1 MPCTWR
7 SWNSMESNESG
18 ALILVSTG
26 SLESPA
32 SRDGKRLANLVPP
45 ERSRVGVAGGRA
57 ELYSSGH
64 SEGPRNNPRQFL
76 NGEETMKKLLWFV
89 LLLSLLTPGLA
100 MAQSVFDGT
109 WKVDLK
115 TAQFPTK
122 PDVYVLQNG
131 MYHCKTC
138 VPAIGIKADG
148 QDQKVTGHP
157 YFDTM
162 SIKLVDDRT
171 IEETD
176 KKNGKVVATS
186 KTWASTDGNKLMFEF
201 TDSSDSNADPVTGKG
216 EETRV
221 AKGPAGSHAIS
232 GSWRASKMESVS
244 DNGLVF
250 TYKVAG
256 DSLTMTNL
264 TGQSYT
270 AKLDGTDAPYKGDP
284 GTTSVSVKSMGKNT
298 IEETDQRDGK
308 VTTIARMTVAAKGK
322 TMTVAIDDK
331 LHGTTSQFVAEKQ

>member
-1 MPCTWR
+1 MVR
-7 SWNSMESNESG
+7 RAENRNRM
-18 ALILVSTG
+18 A
-26 SLESPA
+26 
-32 SRDGKRLANLVPP
+32 
-45 ERSRVGVAGGRA
+45 GVAGGKA
-57 ELYSSGH
+57 SVYIGGH
-64 SEGPRNNPRQFL
+64 SKGPRDNPRQFL
-76 NGEETMKKLLWFV
+76 DGEETMKRLLWFV

-100 MAQSVFDGT
+100 MAQSAFDGT
-109 WKVDLK
+109 WKVDIK

-122 PDVYVLQNG
+122 PDVYLLQDG

-138 VPAIGIKADG
+138 APAIAIKADG

-162 SIKLVDDRT
+162 NIKLVDDRT

-186 KTWASTDGNKLMFEF
+186 KTWASADGNKLMFEF
-201 TDSSDSNADPVTGKG
+201 TDSSDTNADPVTGKG

-284 GTTSVSVKSMGKNT
+284 GTTSVSVKKLDTNKM
-298 IEETDQRDGK
+298 EETDKREGK
-308 VTTIARMTVAAKGK
+308 VISIARMTLSADGK
-322 TMTVAIDDK
+322 SMTIAVDDK
-331 LHGTTSQFVAEKQ
+331 LHGTTMQFTALKQ